1 MPCCS
6 SSFSIRFTVIAILWR
21 SSCIDLQLS
30 AGRQWT
36 ASSLSS
42 SAASAA
48 RAAASQVQFS
58 TTTSL
63 HGSENSFFT
72 AFFCGFQESGFQYLY
87 LSNVE
92 MLWKRHLHLQRSLDD
107 HSVVGHGSS
116 FLSKARRSFWSQ
128 FTDQFYP
135 LGVIFTIWIYIDPL
149 PLHHLRI
156 RIFALGVS
164 VLYLASMPVVVVVGD
179 SGLCAIPGVNN
190 CGQTSCTLDSSLAV

>member
-72 AFFCGFQESGFQYLY
+72 AFFLWISGIWISVPLPQQCGDALEASSPFTALLRWSFSGGTWELVFEQ
-87 LSNVE
+87 ST
-92 MLWKRHLHLQRSLDD
+92 KII
-107 HSVVGHGSS
+107 
-116 FLSKARRSFWSQ
+116 WSQ